1 MRYFEFSR
9 PDSLEQA
16 LSVLSENPGEVR
28 PLAGGTDLIEQVKQG
43 RHEPKII
50 MDLKSIPE
58 LCKLDWDPKDGLR
71 IGAAT
76 SCSEVY
82 QHQIVRTHFPA
93 IVDAGMLVG
102 SIQIQNR
109 AAIGANVCNA
119 APSGDTIPALLIY
132 EAKAMII
139 SPRGSREV
147 PLEKFFVGPGRTVL
161 EGDEILMEIIVPPPA
176 PRSHSSYLRFIP
188 REEMD
193 IAVVGV
199 GSMVSLD
206 ENGTC
211 STARVAL
218 ASVAPTPVRAFHAES
233 ILEGNPPTKILV
245 EEAARNAVLDSS
257 PISDVRGTA
266 EYRKN
271 LVEVLTSRTLTNCFN
286 ALGQTL

>member
-9 PDSLEQA
+9 PNSLEQA

-233 ILEGNPPTKILV
+233 ILEGNPPTTILV

-257 PISDVRGTA
+257 PISDVRGSA

>member
-1 MRYFEFSR
+1 LRYFEFSR
-9 PDSLEQA
+9 PNSLEEA
-16 LSVLSENPGEVR
+16 LSILSQNPGEVR

-43 RHEPKII
+43 RHEPKIV
-50 MDLKSIPE
+50 MDLKNIPE
-58 LCKLDWDPKDGLR
+58 LCKLDWDPTEGLR

-76 SCSEVY
+76 SCSQVY
-82 QHQIVRTHFPA
+82 QNQIVRTHFPA

-132 EAKAMII
+132 DAKAMII
-139 SPRGSREV
+139 GPRGSREV
-147 PLEKFFVGPGRTVL
+147 PLEEFFVGPGKTVL
-161 EGDEILMEIIVPPPA
+161 EGDEILMELMVPPPN

-206 ENGTC
+206 ENGSC

-233 ILEGNPPTKILV
+233 VLTGNRPSKLLI
-245 EEAARNAVLDSS
+245 EEAAQNAVLDSN

-271 LVEVLTSRTLTNCFN
+271 LVKVLTSRTLTNCFES
-286 ALGQTL
+286 LGQTL

>member
-1 MRYFEFSR
+1 
-9 PDSLEQA
+9 
-16 LSVLSENPGEVR
+16 
-28 PLAGGTDLIEQVKQG
+28 
-43 RHEPKII
+43 
-50 MDLKSIPE
+50 
-58 LCKLDWDPKDGLR
+58 
-71 IGAAT
+71 
-76 SCSEVY
+76 
-82 QHQIVRTHFPA
+82 
-93 IVDAGMLVG
+93 MLVG

-132 EAKAMII
+132 DAKAMII
-139 SPRGSREV
+139 GPRGSREV
-147 PLEKFFVGPGRTVL
+147 PLEEFFVGPGKTVL
-161 EGDEILMEIIVPPPA
+161 EGDEILMELMVPPPN

-206 ENGTC
+206 ENGSC

-233 ILEGNPPTKILV
+233 VLTGNRPSKLLI
-245 EEAARNAVLDSS
+245 EEAAQNAVLDSN

-271 LVEVLTSRTLTNCFN
+271 LVKVLTSRTLTNCFES
-286 ALGQTL
+286 LGQTL

>member
-9 PDSLEQA
+9 PNSLEQA

-199 GSMVSLD
+199 GSMVSLY

-233 ILEGNPPTKILV
+233 ILEGNPPTTILV

-257 PISDVRGTA
+257 PISDVRGSA

>member
-1 MRYFEFSR
+1 MRYFEFTR
-9 PDSLEQA
+9 PKSLEEA
-16 LSVLSENPGEVR
+16 LSILAANPGQVR

-43 RHEPKII
+43 RHDPKIV
-50 MDLKSIPE
+50 MDMKYIPE
-58 LCKLDWDPKDGLR
+58 LCKLDWDPQEGLR

-76 SCSEVY
+76 SCAQVY
-82 QHQIVRTHFPA
+82 QSQIVKTHFPA
-93 IVDAGMLVG
+93 IVDASMLIG

-132 EAKAMII
+132 DTTAVIVGPKGE
-139 SPRGSREV
+139 REV
-147 PLEKFFVGPGRTVL
+147 PLDQFFVGPGRTVL
-161 EGDEILMEIIVPPPA
+161 DDSEILLELKVPLPD

-199 GSMVSLD
+199 GSMISLAND
-206 ENGTC
+206 GTC
-211 STARVAL
+211 SKVRVAL
-218 ASVAPTPVRAFHAES
+218 ASVAPTPLRASHAEATLLGKRPS
-233 ILEGNPPTKILV
+233 TTLID
-245 EEAARNAVLDSS
+245 EASQSAVLDAN
-257 PISDVRGTA
+257 PITDVRGNA

-271 LVEVLTSRTLTNCFN
+271 LVQVLTSRTLINCFK